1 MEYNNQNETIGM
13 ETTSEDETF
22 KKTASGIL
30 RIAWFLLL
38 SITLL
43 LVVANIIAY
52 YSFEFSNYW
61 FEWPVSYLLGAII
74 NIINFNIL
82 KLALSNPNYVPKS
95 SKVSNNY
102 FIRMVLYAATC
113 FIALKVKVFNI
124 VPVIIGFFTIRVA
137 IFIYTLKNRG

>member
-61 FEWPVSYLLGAII
+61 FEWPVSYLWSII
-74 NIINFNIL
+74 NMSIYL
-82 KLALSNPNYVPKS
+82 LTALSNQLY
-95 SKVSNNY
+95 SKV
-102 FIRMVLYAATC
+102 F
-113 FIALKVKVFNI
+113 
-124 VPVIIGFFTIRVA
+124 
-137 IFIYTLKNRG
+137 